1 MKQMKAKIKSLKLNK
16 YIGLVMKVKVLN
28 LKTNK
33 STSQE
38 VSEDIFGRDYNESLV
53 HQITTAY
60 MAAGRSGTKAQKNRS
75 AVSGGGKKP
84 WKQKGTG
91 RARAGTSRGPI
102 WRSGGVTF
110 AAKPRDFSQKVNKK
124 MYKGAISVIFSELL
138 RKDRLKVVSDLEI
151 KEPKTKNITSLMKSL
166 DLKDALLMTDE
177 LDENLYLSSR
187 NLYHVGVCD
196 TQSIDPV
203 SLIGYENVV
212 LTKAALKK
220 VEAML

>member
-1 MKQMKAKIKSLKLNK
+1 
-16 YIGLVMKVKVLN
+16 MKVKVLN

-110 AAKPRDFSQKVNKK
+110 AAKPRDYSQKVNKK
-124 MYKGAISVIFSELL
+124 MYKGAISVILSELI

>member
-1 MKQMKAKIKSLKLNK
+1 
-16 YIGLVMKVKVLN
+16 MKVKVLN

-38 VSEDIFGRDYNESLV
+38 VSDDVFNRDYNESLV
-53 HQITTAY
+53 HQITTAFL
-60 MAAGRSGTKAQKNRS
+60 AGGRSGSKAQKNRS
-75 AVSGGGKKP
+75 EARGGGKKP

-91 RARAGTSRGPI
+91 RARAGTTRSPI

-110 AAKPRDFSQKVNKK
+110 AAQPRNFTQKVNKK

-138 RKDRLKVVSDLEI
+138 RTDRLKFVSEFDVN
-151 KEPKTKNITSLMKSL
+151 EPKTKNITTLMKSL
-166 DLKDALLMTDE
+166 EVKDALLLTDE

-212 LTKAALKK
+212 MTKAALKK

>member
-1 MKQMKAKIKSLKLNK
+1 
-16 YIGLVMKVKVLN
+16 MKVKVLN

-38 VSEDIFGRDYNESLV
+38 VSENIFGRDYNESLV

-75 AVSGGGKKP
+75 AASGGGKKP

-110 AAKPRDFSQKVNKK
+110 AAKPRDYSQKVNKK
-124 MYKGAISVIFSELL
+124 MYKGAISVILSELL
-138 RKDRLKVVSDLEI
+138 RKDRLKIVSDLEI
-151 KEPKTKNITSLMKSL
+151 KEPKTKNITSLMKLL

-187 NLYHVGVCD
+187 NLYHIGVCD

-212 LTKAALKK
+212 LTKAALKN

>member
-1 MKQMKAKIKSLKLNK
+1 
-16 YIGLVMKVKVLN
+16 MKVKVLN

-110 AAKPRDFSQKVNKK
+110 ASKPRDFSQKVNKK

>member
-1 MKQMKAKIKSLKLNK
+1 MKL
-16 YIGLVMKVKVLN
+16 KVLN
-28 LKTNK
+28 VSTNK
-33 STSQE
+33 STSAE
-38 VSEDIFGRDYNESLV
+38 VADTIFARDFNQSLV
-53 HQITTAY
+53 HQVTTAY
-60 MAAGRSGTKAQKNRS
+60 MAGGRQGSKAQKNRA

-84 WKQKGTG
+84 WAQKGTG

-110 AAKPRDFSQKVNKK
+110 AAQPRSYVQKVNKK
-124 MYKGAISVIFSELL
+124 MYKGAISVIFSELA
-138 RKDRLKVVSDLEI
+138 RTDRLKVVKDFEV
-151 KEPKTKNITSLMKSL
+151 KDAKTKNVTSLLKAL
-166 DLKDALLMTDE
+166 DVKDALLMTDE

-212 LTKAALKK
+212 ITEAALKK

>member
-1 MKQMKAKIKSLKLNK
+1 
-16 YIGLVMKVKVLN
+16 MKVKVLN

-60 MAAGRSGTKAQKNRS
+60 MAGGRSGTKAQKNRS

-110 AAKPRDFSQKVNKK
+110 AAQPRNHAQKVNKK
-124 MYKGAISVIFSELL
+124 MYKGAISVILSELL

-151 KEPKTKNITSLMKSL
+151 KEPKTKNITSLMKTL

>member
-1 MKQMKAKIKSLKLNK
+1 MMKIDIHNKVGEVVGNIEIDKKL
-16 YIGLVMKVKVLN
+16 LVSDSNSSVVRQAVLSELTN
-28 LKTNK
+28 LR
-33 STSQE
+33 Q
-38 VSEDIFGRDYNESLV
+38 
-53 HQITTAY
+53 
-60 MAAGRSGTKAQKNRS
+60 GTHSSKNRS
-75 AVSGGGKKP
+75 AVRGGGKKP

-110 AAKPRDFSQKVNKK
+110 AAKPRDYSQKVNKK
-124 MYKGAISVIFSELL
+124 MYKGAISVILSELL
-138 RKDRLKVVSDLEI
+138 RKDRLKIVSDLEI
-151 KEPKTKNITSLMKSL
+151 KEPKTKNITSLMKLL

>member
-1 MKQMKAKIKSLKLNK
+1 M
-16 YIGLVMKVKVLN
+16 MKVKVLN

-38 VSEDIFGRDYNESLV
+38 VSDDIFDRTYNESLV

-60 MAAGRSGTKAQKNRS
+60 MAGGRSGSKAQKNRA

-110 AAKPRDFSQKVNKK
+110 AAQPKSFSQKVNKK

-138 RKDRLKVVSDLEI
+138 RKDRLKVVSDFEVA
-151 KEPKTKNITSLMKSL
+151 EPKTKNITSLMKSL
-166 DLKDALLMTDE
+166 NLKDALLMTDE

-203 SLIGYENVV
+203 SLIGYDNVV
-212 LTKAALKK
+212 LTKSALKK

>member
-1 MKQMKAKIKSLKLNK
+1 MKL
-16 YIGLVMKVKVLN
+16 KVLN
-28 LKTNK
+28 VSTNK
-33 STSQE
+33 STSAE
-38 VSEDIFGRDYNESLV
+38 VADTIFARDFNQSLV
-53 HQITTAY
+53 HQVTTAY
-60 MAAGRSGTKAQKNRS
+60 MSGGRQGSKAQKNRA

-84 WKQKGTG
+84 WAQKGTG

-110 AAKPRDFSQKVNKK
+110 AAQPRSYVQKVNKK
-124 MYKGAISVIFSELL
+124 MYKGAMSVIFSELV
-138 RKDRLKVVSDLEI
+138 RSERLKVVKDFNV
-151 KEPKTKNITSLMKSL
+151 KDAKTKNVTALLKAL
-166 DLKDALLMTDE
+166 DVKDALLMTDE

-212 LTKAALKK
+212 VTEAALKK
-220 VEAML
+220 IEAML

>member
-1 MKQMKAKIKSLKLNK
+1 
-16 YIGLVMKVKVLN
+16 MKVKILN
-28 LKTNK
+28 LKTNR

-38 VSEDIFGRDYNESLV
+38 VSDGIFARNYNESLV

-60 MAAGRSGTKAQKNRS
+60 MAAGRSGSKAQKNRS
-75 AVSGGGKKP
+75 AVRGGGKKP

-110 AAKPRDFSQKVNKK
+110 ASQPRSYTQKVNKK
-124 MYKGAISVIFSELL
+124 MYKGAISVILSELL
-138 RKDRLKVVSDLEI
+138 RTDRLKVVSELDI
-151 KEPKTKNITSLMKSL
+151 TDPKTKNITSLMNSL
-166 DLKDALLMTDE
+166 NIKDALLMTDE

-203 SLIGYENVV
+203 SLIGYDNVV
-212 LTKAALKK
+212 MTKAALKK

>member
-1 MKQMKAKIKSLKLNK
+1 
-16 YIGLVMKVKVLN
+16 MKVKVLN

-138 RKDRLKVVSDLEI
+138 RKDRLKVVSDIEI

>member
-1 MKQMKAKIKSLKLNK
+1 
-16 YIGLVMKVKVLN
+16 MKVKVLN

-33 STSQE
+33 STSHE

-110 AAKPRDFSQKVNKK
+110 ASKPRDFSQKVNKK

-138 RKDRLKVVSDLEI
+138 RKDRLKVVSGLEI

>member
-1 MKQMKAKIKSLKLNK
+1 MKLN
-16 YIGLVMKVKVLN
+16 VLN
-28 LKTNK
+28 ISTNK
-33 STSQE
+33 STSTE
-38 VSEDIFGRDYNESLV
+38 VADSVFAREFNQSLV
-53 HQITTAY
+53 HQVTTSY
-60 MAAGRSGTKAQKNRS
+60 MAAGRQGSKAQKNRS

-84 WKQKGTG
+84 WAQKGTG

-110 AAKPRDFSQKVNKK
+110 AAQPRSYAKKVNKK
-124 MYKGAISVIFSELL
+124 MYKGAMSVIFSELL
-138 RKDRLKVVSDLEI
+138 RSERLKVVKDFDV
-151 KEPKTKNITSLMKSL
+151 KDAKTKNVTALLKAL
-166 DLKDALLMTDE
+166 DVKDALLMTDE

-196 TQSIDPV
+196 TQSIDPI

-212 LTKAALKK
+212 MTEAALKK

>member
-1 MKQMKAKIKSLKLNK
+1 MKL
-16 YIGLVMKVKVLN
+16 KVLN
-28 LKTNK
+28 ISTNK
-33 STSQE
+33 SSSTE
-38 VSEDIFGRDYNESLV
+38 VAESVFARDYNQSLV
-53 HQITTAY
+53 HQVTTAY
-60 MAAGRSGTKAQKNRS
+60 MATGRQGSKAQKNRS

-84 WKQKGTG
+84 WAQKGTG

-110 AAKPRDFSQKVNKK
+110 AAQPRSYAQKVNKK
-124 MYKGAISVIFSELL
+124 MYKGAISVIFSELA
-138 RKDRLKVVSDLEI
+138 RTERLKVVKTFDV
-151 KEPKTKNITSLMKSL
+151 KDAKTKNITALLKAL
-166 DLKDALLMTDE
+166 DVKDALLMTDK

-212 LTKAALKK
+212 ITEAALKK
-220 VEAML
+220 VEGIL

>member
-1 MKQMKAKIKSLKLNK
+1 
-16 YIGLVMKVKVLN
+16 MKVKVLN

-38 VSEDIFGRDYNESLV
+38 VSDDVFNRDYNESLV
-53 HQITTAY
+53 HQITTAFL
-60 MAAGRSGTKAQKNRS
+60 AGGRSGSKAQKNRS
-75 AVSGGGKKP
+75 EARGGGKKP

-91 RARAGTSRGPI
+91 RARAGTTRSPI

-110 AAKPRDFSQKVNKK
+110 AAQPRNFTQKVNKK

-138 RKDRLKVVSDLEI
+138 RTDRLKFVSEFDVS
-151 KEPKTKNITSLMKSL
+151 EPKTKNITTLMKSL
-166 DLKDALLMTDE
+166 EVKDALLLTDE

-212 LTKAALKK
+212 MTKAALKK

>member
-1 MKQMKAKIKSLKLNK
+1 MKLSI
-16 YIGLVMKVKVLN
+16 LN
-28 LKTNK
+28 LSTNK
-33 STSQE
+33 STTTE
-38 VSEDIFGRDYNESLV
+38 VADTIFARDYNQSLV

-60 MAAGRSGTKAQKNRS
+60 MAGGRQGSKAQKNRA

-84 WKQKGTG
+84 WNQKGTG

-110 AAKPRDFSQKVNKK
+110 AAQPRNYSQKVNKK
-124 MYKGAISVIFSELL
+124 MYKGAISVILSELL

-151 KEPKTKNITSLMKSL
+151 KEPKTKNITSLMKTL

>member
-1 MKQMKAKIKSLKLNK
+1 
-16 YIGLVMKVKVLN
+16 MKVKVLN

-38 VSEDIFGRDYNESLV
+38 ISDVVFDRDYNESLV

-60 MAAGRSGTKAQKNRS
+60 MASGRSGSKAQKNRS
-75 AVSGGGKKP
+75 DVSGGGKKP

-91 RARAGTSRGPI
+91 RARAGTTRSPI

-110 AAKPRDFSQKVNKK
+110 AAQPRNFTQKINKK

-138 RKDRLKVVSDLEI
+138 RTDRLKFVSEFDVN
-151 KEPKTKNITSLMKSL
+151 EPKTKNITTLMKSL
-166 DLKDALLMTDE
+166 EVKDALLLTDE

-212 LTKAALKK
+212 MTKAALKK
-220 VEAML
+220 VEEML

>member
-1 MKQMKAKIKSLKLNK
+1 
-16 YIGLVMKVKVLN
+16 MKVKVLN

-38 VSEDIFGRDYNESLV
+38 ISDVVFDRDYNESLV

-60 MAAGRSGTKAQKNRS
+60 MASGRSGSKAQKNRS
-75 AVSGGGKKP
+75 DVSGGGKKP

-91 RARAGTSRGPI
+91 RARVGTTRSPI

-110 AAKPRDFSQKVNKK
+110 AAQPRNFTQKINKK

-138 RKDRLKVVSDLEI
+138 RTDRLKFVSEFDVN
-151 KEPKTKNITSLMKSL
+151 EPKTKNITTLMKSL
-166 DLKDALLMTDE
+166 EVKDALLLTDE

-203 SLIGYENVV
+203 SLIGYENVIM
-212 LTKAALKK
+212 TKAALKK

>member
-1 MKQMKAKIKSLKLNK
+1 
-16 YIGLVMKVKVLN
+16 MKVKILN

-38 VSEDIFGRDYNESLV
+38 VSDDVFNRDYNESLV
-53 HQITTAY
+53 HQITTAFL
-60 MAAGRSGTKAQKNRS
+60 AAGRSGSKAQKNRS
-75 AVSGGGKKP
+75 EARGGGKKP

-91 RARAGTSRGPI
+91 RARAGTTRSPI

-110 AAKPRDFSQKVNKK
+110 AAQPRNFTQKVNKK

-138 RKDRLKVVSDLEI
+138 RTERLKFVSEFDAS
-151 KEPKTKNITSLMKSL
+151 EPKTKKITSLMESL
-166 DLKDALLMTDE
+166 KVKDALLLTDE

-212 LTKAALKK
+212 MTKAALKK

>member
-1 MKQMKAKIKSLKLNK
+1 M
-16 YIGLVMKVKVLN
+16 MKVKVLN

-38 VSEDIFGRDYNESLV
+38 VSDDIFDRTYNESLV

-60 MAAGRSGTKAQKNRS
+60 MAGGRSGSKAQKNRA

-110 AAKPRDFSQKVNKK
+110 AAQPKSFSQKVNKK

-138 RKDRLKVVSDLEI
+138 RKDRLKVVSDFEVA
-151 KEPKTKNITSLMKSL
+151 EPKTKNITSLMKSL
-166 DLKDALLMTDE
+166 NLKDALLMTDE